1 MNITEFLGTIYL
13 GDRGCKSLIL
23 DGWNAEVKMQVTCI
37 SRIRSGAWNYYT
49 EEDLPDGYLI
59 FGGVKSVHFDPA
71 GPIPNDLINEIKAER
86 MVGIDNL
93 YLITISV
100 DSVNASGDHT
110 EVIVKVIANT
120 FWLEDSKNPGVKII
134 Q

>member
-1 MNITEFLGTIYL
+1 MNMTEFLDTIYL

-23 DGWNAEVKMQVTCI
+23 DGWNAEIKMQATCI
-37 SRIRSGAWNYYT
+37 SRIRGESWNYYT
-49 EEDLPDGYLI
+49 DEDLPDGYLV
-59 FGGVKSVHFDPA
+59 FGGVQSVQFDPV

-86 MVGIDNL
+86 MKGIDDN

-100 DSVNASGDHT
+100 DSVDASGNHT
-110 EVIVKVIANT
+110 EIIVRIIANT
-120 FWLEDSKNPGVKII
+120 FWLEDSKNPGLRII